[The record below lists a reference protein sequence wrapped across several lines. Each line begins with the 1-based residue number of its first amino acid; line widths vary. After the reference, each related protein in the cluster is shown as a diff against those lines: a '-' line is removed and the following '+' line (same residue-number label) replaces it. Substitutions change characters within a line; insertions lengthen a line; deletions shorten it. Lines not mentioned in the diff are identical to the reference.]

1 MAHKFKH
8 NSDSFLDACGI
19 DKMKIVKKL
28 SKLKDEC
35 TEVDSENVEIAMK
48 IFTKAELSFLWHIE
62 IKKAMIASR
71 ASKPV
76 DYEDN
81 SSFN

>member
-19 DKMKIVKKL
+19 DKDKLVKKL

-35 TEVDSENVEIAMK
+35 TGVDSENVELAMK
-48 IFTKAELSFLWHIE
+48 IFTKAELSFLWHME
-62 IKKAMIASR
+62 IKKAMIVNR
-71 ASKPV
+71 ESKP